1 MTILLNARARRIFYP
16 SFLFFIFFARRLDVS
31 TLKMRDEIQADLVV
45 DLLYSF

>member
-1 MTILLNARARRIFYP
+1 MTILLNARTRRIFYP
-16 SFLFFIFFARRLDVS
+16 SFLFFIFFPRRLDGS

>member
-1 MTILLNARARRIFYP
+1 MLGREEFFIPPFY
-16 SFLFFIFFARRLDVS
+16 FLFFFPRRLDGS

>member
-1 MTILLNARARRIFYP
+1 MLGREEFFIPPFY
-16 SFLFFIFFARRLDVS
+16 FLFFLLDVS